1 MMKIVAATDFTDSGR
16 RAVDLASGLASAT
29 GAELELAH
37 VVALPPEASRME
49 HDTEIEP
56 ALEALR
62 ARLRERVDRAAAQLE
77 QERARCA
84 EKGVECQ
91 TRLIEGHPWEAILEE
106 AAQGQADL
114 LIVGAHGARPPRM
127 LANAIK
133 ERLLGTTA
141 DRVVRHAPCPVMV
154 TTGERPLADLQG
166 ARWLVG
172 VDFSPASEAAVRLA
186 SRLAEASGG
195 EVTLAHASNPSGLTE
210 QGEQDTN
217 WQRVLREESRKQT
230 ERDLRDMAEAE
241 AKGAEV
247 HHGNRVSHGPAAE
260 ELAQAVEESNAD
272 FLVIGSHGKKGLT
285 RLVLGST
292 AERSLRLADVPV
304 LVVRPADLGKA

>member
-1 MMKIVAATDFTDSGR
+1 AM
-16 RAVDLASGLASAT
+16 GLASAT
-29 GAELELAH
+29 GAQLELAH

-49 HDTEIEP
+49 HNSEIEP

-62 ARLRERVDRAAAQLE
+62 TRLRERVDQAGAQLE

-91 TRLIEGHPWEAILEE
+91 TRLIEGHPWEAIIEE
-106 AAQGQADL
+106 AARGQADL
-114 LIVGAHGARPPRM
+114 LILGAHGAGPPRV
-127 LANAIK
+127 LSNAIK

-141 DRVVRHAPCPVMV
+141 DRVVRHAPCPVMAAA
-154 TTGERPLADLQG
+154 GEQPVAKLQG

-195 EVTLAHASNPSGLTE
+195 QVTLAHAAAPSGLGE
-210 QGEQDTN
+210 HDEQDAN
-217 WQRVLREESRKQT
+217 WRQVLREESRKQT
-230 ERDLRDMAEAE
+230 ERDLRELAQAES
-241 AKGAEV
+241 KGAEI
-247 HHGNRVSHGPAAE
+247 HQGNRVSRGPAAE
-260 ELAQAVEESNAD
+260 ELAQAVKESDAD
-272 FLVIGSHGKKGLT
+272 FLVIGSHGKKGLS